1 MVDIRGPEGKGK
13 VETELNR
20 ILGSNPKGFAGLSI
34 KKVSISGDLSVS
46 ITMISLK
53 RQGEALLAERAKF
66 FRELMGNKILAKK
79 ISVVFTGNS
88 FE

>member
-1 MVDIRGPEGKGK
+1 MVDIRGPEGSKK
-13 VETELNR
+13 VEAELNG
-20 ILGSNPKGFAGLSI
+20 ILESNPRGFAGLSI

-53 RQGEALLAERAKF
+53 RQGVVFLNEKAKL

-79 ISVVFTGNS
+79 ISVVFTGKS